1 MKIII
6 FQIVIF
12 LLFITIG
19 YKTRLRLNIITA
31 CTVIFTLSMVN
42 TTSLMLLQFLT
53 IIISYRFVHK
63 RGTIDE
69 INKKVDEHNRRNR
82 HY

>member
-31 CTVIFTLSMVN
+31 CAVIFTLSMVN

-53 IIISYRFVHK
+53 IIIAYRFVHK

-82 HY
+82 YY